1 MPDGT
6 RRRGLPAA
14 AAMDT
19 GNVTALSGRRVGTIL
34 AWAHRPQQR
43 SAQWACLGRIL
54 CLGLTWMV
62 VEAGLAGE
70 ASPSGTS
77 ARGLDPEW
85 GVGAW
90 IWDTNRFDKQT
101 CRFWRAVDIPSDAPV
116 ARARLRITADNGFR
130 LLVDGREVG
139 RGSDWRSLTEY
150 DLTALLRPGR
160 HVFAVEAFNDRLEAG
175 LLAGLVI
182 SFMDGRVVEIGSD
195 TNWWIVP
202 REERGWERRR
212 QPGPGW
218 RPAVVVGAFGAAPW
232 TTRPLAVTE
241 VPPLRPLEL
250 RFWQQGWFQLTLLA
264 CCGATVVY
272 CVGLMVRLAGQ
283 REAERLLQRERVRIA
298 RDLHDELGAGLT
310 ELLLLAE
317 VARKEP
323 GPWERVRESL
333 EALCGRAR
341 ALSVALDEIVWAVN
355 SRRDTLRDFV
365 SHTCKY
371 AQSFLGQAGVRCRL
385 EVQADLPAAP
395 FALPSRRNL
404 FLAVK
409 EALNNAV
416 KHSGAAEVFLILRC
430 GRDRVTVIVEDAG
443 RGFDPALLP
452 ADRNGL
458 ANLVQR
464 MSEVGGHC
472 VVESA
477 PGQGCRVTLEV
488 PLHPPTTRGWKRFR
502 FGGSDPPGAKAAGE
516 LRAMPMPC
524 RGADGRKP

>member
-1 MPDGT
+1 M
-6 RRRGLPAA
+6 
-14 AAMDT
+14 
-19 GNVTALSGRRVGTIL
+19 VG
-34 AWAHRPQQR
+34 
-43 SAQWACLGRIL
+43 
-54 CLGLTWMV
+54 
-62 VEAGLAGE
+62 EAGLAGE
-70 ASPSGTS
+70 ASPLGTS
-77 ARGLDPEW
+77 ARVLDPEW
-85 GVGAW
+85 RVGAW

-101 CRFWRAVDIPSDAPV
+101 CRFWRAVDIPSDVPV

-160 HVFAVEAFNDRLEAG
+160 HVLAVEAFNDRLEAG
-175 LLAGLVI
+175 VLAGMVI
-182 SFMDGRVVEIGSD
+182 SFMDGRVVEMGSD
-195 TNWWIVP
+195 TNWWVVP
-202 REERGWERRR
+202 GEERGWERRR
-212 QPGPGW
+212 QPRPGW

-250 RFWQQGWFQLTLLA
+250 RFWQRGWFQIALLA
-264 CCGATVVY
+264 CCGATALY
-272 CVGLMVRLAGQ
+272 SVGLMIRLAGQ
-283 REAERLLQRERVRIA
+283 REAERLLHRERARIA

-310 ELLLLAE
+310 QLLLLAE

-365 SHTCKY
+365 SQTCKY
-371 AQSFLGQAGVRCRL
+371 AQNFLAQAGVRCRL
-385 EVQADLPAAP
+385 EVQPDLPAAP

-404 FLAVK
+404 FLSVK
-409 EALNNAV
+409 EALNNVV

-443 RGFDPALLP
+443 RGFDPASLP

-464 MSEVGGHC
+464 MKEVGGHC
-472 VVESA
+472 MVETA
-477 PGQGCRVTLEV
+477 PDQGCRVTLEV
-488 PLHPPTTRGWKRFR
+488 PFHPPARRWWTR
-502 FGGSDPPGAKAAGE
+502 FGFGGRILPEHQDPGQLQAVVIRRRGVVAG
-516 LRAMPMPC
+516 
-524 RGADGRKP
+524 KS